1 MLLDILPYVI
11 FLRPEQSDSQ
21 KGNKQKRV
29 YLRAIPLF
37 YWQNR
42 VPEINISHLMQMLPQ
57 NSPAG
62 LTSSKKALEVSN
74 NFFSKYSTERFWAN
88 SEKLSAKNIPI
99 KNSL

>member
-1 MLLDILPYVI
+1 
-11 FLRPEQSDSQ
+11 
-21 KGNKQKRV
+21 
-29 YLRAIPLF
+29 
-37 YWQNR
+37 
-42 VPEINISHLMQMLPQ
+42 MQMLPQ

-88 SEKLSAKNIPI
+88 SEKLSAKNMPI